1 MQDEELVVPADSCE
15 TTGEREGDTG
25 DKSSQTTPNLSQNTP
40 QKKCY
45 VICFRGN
52 EGKFPH

>member
-1 MQDEELVVPADSCE
+1 MQDEELAVPADSCE
-15 TTGEREGDTG
+15 TTGECEGDTG

-45 VICFRGN
+45 AICFRGN